1 MRLLVTGGAGFI
13 GTSFI
18 RHIHSSDPAAELVNL
33 DALTYAGNPANLAD
47 LSGDPRYHF
56 IRGDICDPLA
66 VRDAFS
72 RWSPDVVV
80 HFAAESHVD
89 RSIEGGEVFARTN
102 VLGTGVLLEGAL
114 CAKVRLFLHVSTDE
128 VYGSITDGSARE
140 DDTLNPSS
148 PYSASKAGSD
158 LLARSYFLT
167 HGLPVIITRCT
178 NNFGPYQYPEKLI
191 PLFVTNLLEGKKVP
205 VYGTG
210 NNVRDWIYVLDHCRA
225 LSFLLAHGTPG
236 EIYHIGGGNEFS
248 NLEITREILSI
259 LGGDE
264 GMIEYVNDRP
274 GHDLRYSLDCSKV
287 RAMGWSPLFPF
298 REALTETVEWYR
310 SHRDWWEPLKKA
322 GGR

>member
-1 MRLLVTGGAGFI
+1 M
-13 GTSFI
+13 
-18 RHIHSSDPAAELVNL
+18 
-33 DALTYAGNPANLAD
+33 
-47 LSGDPRYHF
+47 
-56 IRGDICDPLA
+56 
-66 VRDAFS
+66 
-72 RWSPDVVV
+72 